1 MAYQPNIPASTDLLS
16 QSQADIQNNFIAIG
30 TLLSP
35 NGAAAAVTLP
45 APGAP
50 GDPTTSA
57 TNMALYCKTSTL
69 TARPEMFIL
78 RNSTIA
84 NPNTN
89 PPNPIEFT
97 SSNYANPGWTRLA
110 SGILLKWGTSGT
122 GGNGTISVSFPVGAT
137 IPAFNGT
144 PFSAQITPVGAS
156 GNTGSMFLNGLT
168 NLLVSVHFATSG
180 PNASFRYLVIGI

>member
-35 NGAAAAVTLP
+35 NGDPAVTLP
-45 APGAP
+45 VAA

-57 TNMALYCKTSTL
+57 TNMALYCQTSTL
-69 TARPEMFIL
+69 TARPELFIL
-78 RNSTIA
+78 RNSTIT
-84 NPNTN
+84 NPNVN

-168 NLLVSVHFATSG
+168 DLFVSVHYATSG
-180 PNASFRYLVIGI
+180 GSASFRYLVIGI